1 MVRLLSVWTLV
12 FGLMLSSSV
21 AVAGQIKDAVSRGE
35 DVDIAAITDLV
46 LETDPDL
53 LLDGLETPPDDRDL
67 PDGFFNP
74 RSGVPANAEV
84 IEAFTVPIDDLD
96 GAIGSFSHAFDT
108 DGTVIEGLLS
118 AGVINYIVIESEF
131 TERDLDEFEE
141 GASGGLD
148 EGGPGL
154 SGSVDR
160 IEVSGADAVLITVEL
175 EDAGIFGAVQV
186 IALPV
191 GSTLVMGTVVV
202 ADTGE
207 VDPDIVLEHAA
218 ALTVAGAAYLG
229 DIAEDAS

>member
-74 RSGVPANAEV
+74 PSGVPANAEV

-96 GAIGSFSHAFDT
+96 GAIGSFSPVRYRWNRNRRPPKCWGHQLHRHR
-108 DGTVIEGLLS
+108 V
-118 AGVINYIVIESEF
+118 
-131 TERDLDEFEE
+131 
-141 GASGGLD
+141 
-148 EGGPGL
+148 
-154 SGSVDR
+154 R
-160 IEVSGADAVLITVEL
+160 IHRARSR
-175 EDAGIFGAVQV
+175 
-186 IALPV
+186 
-191 GSTLVMGTVVV
+191 
-202 ADTGE
+202 
-207 VDPDIVLEHAA
+207 
-218 ALTVAGAAYLG
+218 
-229 DIAEDAS
+229 